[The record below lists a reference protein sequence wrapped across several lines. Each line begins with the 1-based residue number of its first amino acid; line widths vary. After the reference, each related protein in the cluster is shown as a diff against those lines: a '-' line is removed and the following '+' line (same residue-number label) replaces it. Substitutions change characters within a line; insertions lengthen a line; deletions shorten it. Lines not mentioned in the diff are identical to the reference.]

1 MSQLA
6 ERLADDMKAALRD
19 KDKFTLS
26 VIRMLR
32 SEIQYAEKE
41 SNSALKDS
49 QVLDILGRELKKRKE
64 ALAENQRFGREQAA
78 VALAQELEIIACY
91 LPVPLT
97 KEELR
102 TLVAETIQ
110 ETQAAT
116 KADFGKVMATL
127 MPKTKG
133 RAEGSEVSAL
143 VKEFLN

>member
-6 ERLADDMKAALRD
+6 ERLAEDMKAALRD

-26 VIRMLR
+26 CIRMLR

-41 SNSALKDS
+41 ASSALKDS
-49 QVLDILGRELKKRKE
+49 QVLDILGRELKKRKDS
-64 ALAENQRFGREQAA
+64 LAENLRFGREQAA
-78 VALAQELEIIACY
+78 ADLGRELEIISRY
-91 LPVPLT
+91 LPTPLT

-102 TLVAETIQ
+102 ALVAETVQ

-116 KADFGKVMATL
+116 KADFGKVMSAL

-143 VKEFLN
+143 VKEYLN